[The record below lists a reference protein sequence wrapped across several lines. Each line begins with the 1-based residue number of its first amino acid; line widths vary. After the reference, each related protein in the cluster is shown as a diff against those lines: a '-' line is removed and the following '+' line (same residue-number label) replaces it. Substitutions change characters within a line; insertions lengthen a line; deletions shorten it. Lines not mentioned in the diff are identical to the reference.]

1 MNNVNMF
8 GETVIIA
15 SSSYDPLIE
24 TTTLFDFGCAY
35 GDNVSDV
42 SDTWFS
48 GRFYAAIFS
57 KYVMVDAFVQAK
69 FPLPEI

>member
-42 SDTWFS
+42 SDT
-48 GRFYAAIFS
+48 
-57 KYVMVDAFVQAK
+57 
-69 FPLPEI
+69 